1 MNDEYEFFE
10 NVDVPDA
17 ENKTENIRR
26 KKSVTESISI
36 ITMLLILA
44 VAVANLVVCLK
55 LYTKYDALLNPSVNE
70 QIAEDNFAD
79 KSDNDDAEKVIVN
92 EKPSSDY
99 QSENSDSV
107 NDTTTASQNTTV
119 EENKSTLININTA
132 TLEELTALSGIGEKK
147 AQAIIDYRRENGNFN
162 SVEEF
167 TLVSGIGEKTLE
179 QNRNKITVD

>member
-10 NVDVPDA
+10 NVDVPDT
-17 ENKTENIRR
+17 ENKTKNIRR

-70 QIAEDNFAD
+70 QITEYNLEGVA
-79 KSDNDDAEKVIVN
+79 KNDDN
-92 EKPSSDY
+92 EQMVADDEPTSDY
-99 QSENSDSV
+99 HSENSD
-107 NDTTTASQNTTV
+107 DTTAIVQTTT
-119 EENKSTLININTA
+119 EKNESSLININTA

-162 SVEEF
+162 SVEEI
-167 TLVSGIGEKTLE
+167 TMVSGIGEKTLE